1 MSNLISWNSLFTLF
15 NLNIVTEFA
24 SDCSNLCFNQ
34 HFISG
39 KYASLKH
46 ILKIREKPQIMEG
59 HRSLVNSVMMYS
71 SQESQRNFPK
81 LNMKSTSKYMI
92 LKWPPKQNFNL
103 KILSSCEKKILEY
116 SYKQY
121 NFWFP
126 SKIFGCD
133 KLITRMIL
141 CVTCVGWPA
150 WMQPRRSCP
159 GQTEGLASSPA
170 TSLRH
175 PSSSTQTI
183 EQQTVH
189 QKMQRRHAFKW
200 WIIELIMYFF

>member
-103 KILSSCEKKILEY
+103 KILSSCEKKSWNILTSNIISDFLRKY
-116 SYKQY
+116 LDVIS
-121 NFWFP
+121 WLHVW
-126 SKIFGCD
+126 S
-133 KLITRMIL
+133 
-141 CVTCVGWPA
+141 CVWRV
-150 WMQPRRSCP
+150 
-159 GQTEGLASSPA
+159 
-170 TSLRH
+170 
-175 PSSSTQTI
+175 
-183 EQQTVH
+183 
-189 QKMQRRHAFKW
+189 
-200 WIIELIMYFF
+200 